1 MGVLCTWVK
10 LNICRFWAVNCTKM
24 LVWRLCPDSGPTGGA
39 LAPPDPLAVI
49 RVKGRVGNREGR
61 KGREDKE
68 MENAEGEE
76 RVVNGD
82 GGLDLNIIRSRGPSS
97 S

>member
-1 MGVLCTWVK
+1 MG
-10 LNICRFWAVNCTKM
+10 R
-24 LVWRLCPDSGPTGGA
+24 G
-39 LAPPDPLAVI
+39 
-49 RVKGRVGNREGR
+49 
-61 KGREDKE
+61 DKE

-82 GGLDLNIIRSRGPSS
+82 GGLDLNIIMSRGPSS